1 MKEITRYVS
10 ILTLNVNRL
19 NFPIKRHH
27 LANWIK
33 KEDST
38 ICCLQENHLNNRKME
53 EDLPSHWPLKTS
65 WSNNI
70 YIRQSRIQM
79 YIGQTK
85 GHFILIHQKEIT
97 INNLYAPNVRTHN
110 FIKNTLKD

>member
-1 MKEITRYVS
+1 
-10 ILTLNVNRL
+10 
-19 NFPIKRHH
+19 
-27 LANWIK
+27 
-33 KEDST
+33 
-38 ICCLQENHLNNRKME
+38 ME

-85 GHFILIHQKEIT
+85 GHFILIHQKEQ
-97 INNLYAPNVRTHN
+97 Y
-110 FIKNTLKD
+110 IKRK